1 MTATDPALEAA
12 ADRLEQAAPG
22 YLARVRRLAAA
33 RAVPTTPA
41 GRVERALEL
50 VDQTARIDI
59 NAPVVSNR
67 RVGRV
72 MKKVVGTLI
81 RFYMIHMA
89 DQVTD
94 LGDSVSW
101 LGRAL
106 NDYLVGLESEVT
118 RLRGQVGDL
127 QARIESLE
135 ARPPGR
141 SQQ

>member
-50 VDQTARIDI
+50 VDQTAQIDI

-67 RVGRV
+67 RLGRV

-89 DQVTD
+89 HQVTD

-127 QARIESLE
+127 QARIEALE
-135 ARPPGR
+135 ARPPGPP
-141 SQQ
+141 Q